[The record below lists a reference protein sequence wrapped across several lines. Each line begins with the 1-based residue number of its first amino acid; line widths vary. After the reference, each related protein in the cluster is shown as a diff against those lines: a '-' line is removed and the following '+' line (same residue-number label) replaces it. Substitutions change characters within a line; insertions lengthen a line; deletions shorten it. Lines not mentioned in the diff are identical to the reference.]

1 MNKSTCTLTSA
12 NNVNSGGSSSNI
24 TSMIL
29 KVGTSDYLYEGF
41 SDASDNLK
49 VFSIGALGVMNSSPI
64 QSLSPAPTGK
74 LAVGTFIY

>member
-1 MNKSTCTLTSA
+1 
-12 NNVNSGGSSSNI
+12 
-24 TSMIL
+24 MIL